1 MSSHFSESRD
11 SSYVSLAM
19 YPEFSRKDWRIESVK
34 LQYTH
39 WKAAKRSSKDQV
51 EWLQLQPCL
60 VPSWCGASRTIWD
73 CCWSRGIWGPPR
85 TAAQRL
91 SPKGERARK
100 WVNEWVCSLHSTFLF
115 SLFAKSECR
124 IQIIKHI
131 WTETCVIVKMSWKYQ
146 TQEGK
151 WCWHPK
157 APPRH
162 PFKNLKK
169 TLLYNTTSWLE

>member
-91 SPKGERARK
+91 SPKEMLARK
-100 WVNEWVCSLHSTFLF
+100 WVNEQVCRPILNPSIMKLSSVFVCQKWMSISNNSAYLDGNLRF
-115 SLFAKSECR
+115 
-124 IQIIKHI
+124 
-131 WTETCVIVKMSWKYQ
+131 VKI
-146 TQEGK
+146 T
-151 WCWHPK
+151 
-157 APPRH
+157 
-162 PFKNLKK
+162 
-169 TLLYNTTSWLE
+169 